1 MKITRQKGMTLI
13 GFIIVLSFA
22 LFVSYLGMKIVPIYM
37 EYYSVSR
44 ILDGLA
50 KERGSRD
57 YSPYTIRLKIM
68 TGLDISYS
76 DNINE
81 SHIKIKR
88 GSSTLVRI
96 VYEVRTSII
105 GNLDVVAKF
114 DKQVALTN

>member
-13 GFIIVLSFA
+13 GFMIVLSFA
-22 LFVSYLGMKIVPIYM
+22 LFVSYLGMKIIPLYM

-50 KERGSRD
+50 DEKGSRD

-68 TGLDISYS
+68 TGLNISYS
-76 DNINE
+76 DNVKE

-88 GSSTLVRI
+88 GSSTLVSI
-96 VYEVRTSII
+96 IYEVRTSVV
-105 GNLDVVAKF
+105 GNLDVIVKF
-114 DKQVALTN
+114 NKQVALTH